1 MAKVLR
7 HILAVLCLLAAVFF
21 LLPLGIG
28 ILHFGMVWPAALLLL
43 AAARCFFPGFFQ
55 RFPKWL
61 KAILIT
67 GVSVVLAV
75 AIAVLTVMSLA
86 AADRPAEDDAPGTV
100 VLLGCQVYNGK
111 PSMMLQ
117 GRIEAAYAYLTAHPD
132 AVCVTTGGLDSRSEP
147 VTEGACARRELI
159 DMGIAPERIYAEEK
173 SFDTREN
180 LQFAAAIIRDNGL
193 DTHVVIASDNFHQYR
208 GQLFA
213 RQAGLTAQSAGC
225 FSPWFLGPGYACRE
239 VVGILATWAGI
250 D

>member
-1 MAKVLR
+1 M
-7 HILAVLCLLAAVFF
+7 
-21 LLPLGIG
+21 LLPILGTLSLLGAVYFLMPLAIG
-28 ILHFGMVWPAALLLL
+28 VHHIGMFWPAALLLL

-75 AIAVLTVMSLA
+75 AIAVLTIMGLA

-147 VTEGACARRELI
+147 VTEGHGHR
-159 DMGIAPERIYAEEK
+159 P
-173 SFDTREN
+173 
-180 LQFAAAIIRDNGL
+180 
-193 DTHVVIASDNFHQYR
+193 
-208 GQLFA
+208 
-213 RQAGLTAQSAGC
+213 
-225 FSPWFLGPGYACRE
+225 
-239 VVGILATWAGI
+239 
-250 D
+250 

>member
-1 MAKVLR
+1 M
-7 HILAVLCLLAAVFF
+7 
-21 LLPLGIG
+21 LLPILGTLSLLGVVYFLMPLAIG
-28 ILHFGMVWPAALLLL
+28 VHHIGMYWPAALLLL
-43 AAARCFFPGFFQ
+43 AAARCFFPGFFR

-61 KAILIT
+61 KAVLIS

-75 AIAVLTVMSLA
+75 AVTVLTIMGLA
-86 AADRPAEDDAPGTV
+86 AADRPTGDDAPGTV
-100 VLLGCQVYNGK
+100 VLLGCQVYNGR

-117 GRIEAAYAYLTAHPD
+117 GRIEAAYDYLTAHPD
-132 AVCVTTGGLDSRSEP
+132 AVCVTTGGLDSRAEP
-147 VTEGACARRELI
+147 VTEGACAQQELI
-159 DMGIAPERIYAEEK
+159 AMGIAPERVYAEEK

-180 LQFAAAIIRDNGL
+180 LLFAAEIIRANGL

-213 RQAGLTAQSAGC
+213 RQAGLEARSAGC

-250 D
+250 A